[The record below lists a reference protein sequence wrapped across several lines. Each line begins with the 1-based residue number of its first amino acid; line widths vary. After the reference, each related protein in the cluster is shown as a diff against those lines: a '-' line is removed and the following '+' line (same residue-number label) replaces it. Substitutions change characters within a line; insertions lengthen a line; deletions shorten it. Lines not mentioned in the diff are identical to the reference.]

1 MRPSTLHAQASSK
14 RCCKH
19 PVLLGGN
26 SKFISYYTWFT
37 GVQGTL
43 PVRAG
48 NDVPL
53 FPAVLPFPEAS
64 FVEEVQGDDQALQWW
79 SKAFVN
85 TFVAWGNFVVLG
97 CPGMESAVLEPRVF
111 HRVDVQQF
119 SAKLLGEVV
128 EFATVELVF
137 GSLACSGKR
146 SVLEEMLRLNFASY
160 GVGQV
165 PAPAGALPVAADRVA
180 VPETAGVVDPL
191 DWLPPGQAAVV
202 EHLED
207 LRLPEAAWGEVV
219 VACHRVPQEHEA
231 NLARKLLS
239 TGMAQLVCEQ
249 DLPRTSDGKLL
260 CGGLFCVGKD
270 EQHDRLIYDR
280 RPENS
285 TMPHL
290 GWEALPSG
298 ACFVRLLLEP
308 NEFLRGSGDDLKNF
322 YYMLKLPSGWVRY
335 NPVGRRVD
343 KAVVRE
349 FGGNPAQDYRL
360 CFRVLGMGDKNAC
373 SIAQATH
380 ESILKRHGLLKAEH
394 KLVYGDPVPTDPL
407 WEGIYLDDLLITL
420 KVAMPSE
427 IPLDGSFVPPPPQDQ
442 DLDMLHAKKAEAAYV
457 EAKLPRAL
465 QKSFRAQVHFKAW
478 GAAID
483 GIKGTVGAPMDVRRQ
498 LWWLI
503 AQLVAS
509 GRASRE
515 ALEKLGGFVA
525 FVFQF
530 RREFFCLLHHFYVF
544 VAKLEPKKIVRL
556 PGHIAD
562 ELRSVALHLPLATW
576 CMRSRISPSV
586 LATDATPTSGG
597 AVRAFVAPALASE
610 LWRRSEIKGAAVRLD
625 PECDQLLKAPPLEAS
640 KFAASIAPCL
650 RWQVVG
656 SYSFRNTHHIN
667 LQEAR
672 ALKREVVRLAGDP
685 GNMDLIQ
692 IALNDSMVVVGAVCK
707 GRSSSFRLNGILR
720 SQLPFLAFGRVHLAL
735 LWVETSA
742 NLADWPSRFR
752 PLPAPSPPTSWM
764 QRFGLGLAQAPIGWE
779 LFAEQTGVTAAY
791 LEQGWEMLTPAE
803 GSSQL
808 GVFDP
813 EVDRMITERVVDWV
827 WFSPPA
833 VVFTDRRGGK
843 ADHDLFAPDPKHE
856 YHYACWARSLELA
869 AKLIKYGGY
878 FVIEHPRCS
887 RAWRLRSTELFLR
900 HEGAKFYRWDSCAYT
915 AGGHDTS
922 KSDGVIQHASA
933 LLSNAPWLGSVVRRC
948 PRHHVHVSGAP
959 GWEMRARPF
968 PREFCRKAAAAH
980 AKWEERASSTEPGG
994 SVF

>member
-1 MRPSTLHAQASSK
+1 M
-14 RCCKH
+14 
-19 PVLLGGN
+19 
-26 SKFISYYTWFT
+26 
-37 GVQGTL
+37 
-43 PVRAG
+43 
-48 NDVPL
+48 
-53 FPAVLPFPEAS
+53 
-64 FVEEVQGDDQALQWW
+64 QGDDQALLWW

-85 TFVAWGNFVVLG
+85 TFVAWGNYVVLG

-270 EQHDRLIYDR
+270 ELHDRLIYDR

-349 FGGNPAQDYRL
+349 FGGNPAQDHRL

-380 ESILKRHGLLKAEH
+380 ENILKRHGLLKAEH
-394 KLVYGDPVPTDPL
+394 KLVYGEPVPTDPL

-427 IPLDGSFVPPPPQDQ
+427 IPLDGSFVPPAPQDQ
-442 DLDMLHAKKAEAAYV
+442 DPDMVHAKKAEAAYV

-610 LWRRSEIKGAAVRLD
+610 
-625 PECDQLLKAPPLEAS
+625 
-640 KFAASIAPCL
+640 F
-650 RWQVVG
+650 
-656 SYSFRNTHHIN
+656 
-667 LQEAR
+667 
-672 ALKREVVRLAGDP
+672 
-685 GNMDLIQ
+685 
-692 IALNDSMVVVGAVCK
+692 
-707 GRSSSFRLNGILR
+707 
-720 SQLPFLAFGRVHLAL
+720 
-735 LWVETSA
+735 VEK
-742 NLADWPSRFR
+742 
-752 PLPAPSPPTSWM
+752 
-764 QRFGLGLAQAPIGWE
+764 I
-779 LFAEQTGVTAAY
+779 
-791 LEQGWEMLTPAE
+791 
-803 GSSQL
+803 
-808 GVFDP
+808 
-813 EVDRMITERVVDWV
+813 
-827 WFSPPA
+827 
-833 VVFTDRRGGK
+833 
-843 ADHDLFAPDPKHE
+843 
-856 YHYACWARSLELA
+856 
-869 AKLIKYGGY
+869 
-878 FVIEHPRCS
+878 
-887 RAWRLRSTELFLR
+887 
-900 HEGAKFYRWDSCAYT
+900 
-915 AGGHDTS
+915 
-922 KSDGVIQHASA
+922 
-933 LLSNAPWLGSVVRRC
+933 
-948 PRHHVHVSGAP
+948 
-959 GWEMRARPF
+959 
-968 PREFCRKAAAAH
+968 
-980 AKWEERASSTEPGG
+980 
-994 SVF
+994 